1 MITARFEPTIYELQI
16 TLRLQLH
23 HTAYELKY
31 EDLFNVILI
40 INLRTGMKITACAHN
55 MRP

>member
-1 MITARFEPTIYELQI
+1 MIYELQI

-23 HTAYELKY
+23 HTVYELKF

-40 INLRTGMKITACAHN
+40 INFRIDMKITACAHN
-55 MRP
+55 MRS